1 MKTLSLLFFIF
12 LLFSCTRSG
21 KDLVSEVERQS
32 PLVTN
37 DISNQQITAFG
48 EDGKGHIWIGTF
60 RGLNKF
66 SVNEYHQYFCT
77 DDSLDI
83 PDNHIQDIFLDSK
96 KRLWISTVNGVCQYT
111 DKDNFKNIRLSG
123 NNRNGL
129 RLSESS
135 KGDILLTT
143 LTGICLYNSS
153 EECFEPAIYDFDTS
167 SMFIINSFVDAQDN
181 CWVITSKDMRCYSL
195 SNYKRTFSMKREE
208 YCRASYLLKNG
219 ELWMAGNQSVSI
231 FDVRQR
237 KYLSLPEAIASHPVL
252 SHVPVEYIY
261 PYENGVL
268 LCTQGRGVFYYD
280 KTSKTLIHQGENGF
294 PFEVPNFKIS
304 RMFNDSQGNL
314 WIGSVDQGYAVHYR
328 YKKLFNNNNY
338 LSSYFKDKSVISL
351 SADKHQN
358 LWIATL
364 MDGVFVYRFG
374 NQQLEKIDRNE
385 LFGRGEGNTAYV
397 NQLYVSDIDGTVWMT
412 ATSNEVLKCK
422 YEEGRFRVEQR
433 YMVNVPMSIVEDDKQ
448 NLWIGTA
455 SSFLYVLRKGDKA
468 FSRFPVFSGYTFIPG
483 LLPIGNGTIL
493 ASAFYQPLKLVS
505 ADGTIS
511 EPKVNIQD
519 FERCIQRSV
528 FIPTDLYK
536 DSSGNI
542 WIGTV
547 SNGLMCYSPE
557 SGKVTPFPGTTCT
570 DISSIEEDRQGN
582 LWISTLYGLSKYIPQ
597 TDKWINYYEAD
608 GLGGNQFYDR
618 ASCCLDDGT
627 LVFGGT
633 HGVTIF
639 QPTNMQ
645 VRHDIPLLFEDI
657 KIHNTLVR
665 PGKGACIDRHLSYN
679 PDINLKYDQNGFSI
693 SFAALDYSESE
704 RLHHYYKLD
713 GFDQYWINAHNNKEA
728 YYANLPA
735 GTYTFRVRITQN
747 DQSTIVGENAIR
759 VIVHPAPWATWWA
772 YTFYLI
778 AGITILAFFIRA
790 MWRIRAE
797 KQAVLRAEQAKA
809 QEQFI
814 NKMNMSFFANI
825 SHEFRTPLT
834 MISGP
839 ISLLYSSSDITGE
852 NKNLLRIVQ
861 RSVNRMLRLVNQML
875 DFNKLE
881 NDTLKLKVR
890 PTEIVVFLKELT
902 DIFRVNAESKSIT
915 MITNGLEG
923 SFIAWIDEDKIDKI
937 FTNLMSNAL
946 KYTPA
951 GGRINVNFDIVSGED
966 AVQAVKIEVIN
977 TGQIPDDKLE
987 KIFERYYQ
995 ISDEHGGIYNWGT
1008 GIGLYYARS
1017 LARLHHGSLTASNL
1031 KDDNK
1036 VMFTLIVPVGQS
1048 AYSEAERSHEQ
1059 VNQLEAFPLEENP
1072 LPVKPDPDLDKEKKT
1087 IMVVDDDSEV
1097 AYYLELLLG
1106 SDYQVVCRFN
1116 AESALEAITE
1126 SVPDLILSDVVM
1138 PGKDGYWLC
1147 REIKESLQ
1155 LCHIPVILVTA
1166 KTTIE
1171 NQVEG
1176 LNVGV
1181 DAYVT
1186 KPFEPHYLMALI
1198 KSLLNNREK
1207 TRSLLSR
1214 STQTDKMDENVL
1226 SPQDNMFMTEL
1237 YHLMESEL
1245 SNPELDVTRMTQLLK
1260 ISRTKFY
1267 YKVKGLTGENPS
1279 VFFKTYK
1286 LNRAVELLKE
1296 GKYTISEIA
1305 DMTGFNTL
1313 SHSRRALNS
1322 SSEYL
1327 LVSILN
1333 SWLIGV

>member
-1 MKTLSLLFFIF
+1 M
-12 LLFSCTRSG
+12 
-21 KDLVSEVERQS
+21 
-32 PLVTN
+32 
-37 DISNQQITAFG
+37 
-48 EDGKGHIWIGTF
+48 
-60 RGLNKF
+60 
-66 SVNEYHQYFCT
+66 
-77 DDSLDI
+77 
-83 PDNHIQDIFLDSK
+83 
-96 KRLWISTVNGVCQYT
+96 
-111 DKDNFKNIRLSG
+111 
-123 NNRNGL
+123 
-129 RLSESS
+129 
-135 KGDILLTT
+135 
-143 LTGICLYNSS
+143 
-153 EECFEPAIYDFDTS
+153 
-167 SMFIINSFVDAQDN
+167 
-181 CWVITSKDMRCYSL
+181 
-195 SNYKRTFSMKREE
+195 
-208 YCRASYLLKNG
+208 
-219 ELWMAGNQSVSI
+219 
-231 FDVRQR
+231 
-237 KYLSLPEAIASHPVL
+237 
-252 SHVPVEYIY
+252 
-261 PYENGVL
+261 
-268 LCTQGRGVFYYD
+268 
-280 KTSKTLIHQGENGF
+280 
-294 PFEVPNFKIS
+294 
-304 RMFNDSQGNL
+304 
-314 WIGSVDQGYAVHYR
+314 
-328 YKKLFNNNNY
+328 
-338 LSSYFKDKSVISL
+338 
-351 SADKHQN
+351 
-358 LWIATL
+358 
-364 MDGVFVYRFG
+364 
-374 NQQLEKIDRNE
+374 
-385 LFGRGEGNTAYV
+385 
-397 NQLYVSDIDGTVWMT
+397 
-412 ATSNEVLKCK
+412 
-422 YEEGRFRVEQR
+422 
-433 YMVNVPMSIVEDDKQ
+433 
-448 NLWIGTA
+448 
-455 SSFLYVLRKGDKA
+455 
-468 FSRFPVFSGYTFIPG
+468 
-483 LLPIGNGTIL
+483 
-493 ASAFYQPLKLVS
+493 
-505 ADGTIS
+505 
-511 EPKVNIQD
+511 
-519 FERCIQRSV
+519 
-528 FIPTDLYK
+528 
-536 DSSGNI
+536 
-542 WIGTV
+542 
-547 SNGLMCYSPE
+547 
-557 SGKVTPFPGTTCT
+557 
-570 DISSIEEDRQGN
+570 
-582 LWISTLYGLSKYIPQ
+582 
-597 TDKWINYYEAD
+597 
-608 GLGGNQFYDR
+608 
-618 ASCCLDDGT
+618 
-627 LVFGGT
+627 
-633 HGVTIF
+633 
-639 QPTNMQ
+639 
-645 VRHDIPLLFEDI
+645 
-657 KIHNTLVR
+657 
-665 PGKGACIDRHLSYN
+665 
-679 PDINLKYDQNGFSI
+679 KYDQNGFSI

-1313 SHSRRALNS
+1313 SHFSKS
-1322 SSEYL
+1322 FKQQFGIPPSEYL
-1327 LVSILN
+1327 K
-1333 SWLIGV
+1333 

>member
-1 MKTLSLLFFIF
+1 M
-12 LLFSCTRSG
+12 
-21 KDLVSEVERQS
+21 
-32 PLVTN
+32 
-37 DISNQQITAFG
+37 
-48 EDGKGHIWIGTF
+48 
-60 RGLNKF
+60 
-66 SVNEYHQYFCT
+66 
-77 DDSLDI
+77 
-83 PDNHIQDIFLDSK
+83 
-96 KRLWISTVNGVCQYT
+96 
-111 DKDNFKNIRLSG
+111 
-123 NNRNGL
+123 
-129 RLSESS
+129 
-135 KGDILLTT
+135 
-143 LTGICLYNSS
+143 
-153 EECFEPAIYDFDTS
+153 
-167 SMFIINSFVDAQDN
+167 
-181 CWVITSKDMRCYSL
+181 
-195 SNYKRTFSMKREE
+195 
-208 YCRASYLLKNG
+208 
-219 ELWMAGNQSVSI
+219 
-231 FDVRQR
+231 
-237 KYLSLPEAIASHPVL
+237 
-252 SHVPVEYIY
+252 
-261 PYENGVL
+261 
-268 LCTQGRGVFYYD
+268 
-280 KTSKTLIHQGENGF
+280 
-294 PFEVPNFKIS
+294 
-304 RMFNDSQGNL
+304 
-314 WIGSVDQGYAVHYR
+314 
-328 YKKLFNNNNY
+328 
-338 LSSYFKDKSVISL
+338 
-351 SADKHQN
+351 
-358 LWIATL
+358 
-364 MDGVFVYRFG
+364 
-374 NQQLEKIDRNE
+374 
-385 LFGRGEGNTAYV
+385 
-397 NQLYVSDIDGTVWMT
+397 
-412 ATSNEVLKCK
+412 
-422 YEEGRFRVEQR
+422 
-433 YMVNVPMSIVEDDKQ
+433 
-448 NLWIGTA
+448 
-455 SSFLYVLRKGDKA
+455 
-468 FSRFPVFSGYTFIPG
+468 
-483 LLPIGNGTIL
+483 
-493 ASAFYQPLKLVS
+493 
-505 ADGTIS
+505 
-511 EPKVNIQD
+511 
-519 FERCIQRSV
+519 
-528 FIPTDLYK
+528 
-536 DSSGNI
+536 
-542 WIGTV
+542 
-547 SNGLMCYSPE
+547 
-557 SGKVTPFPGTTCT
+557 
-570 DISSIEEDRQGN
+570 
-582 LWISTLYGLSKYIPQ
+582 
-597 TDKWINYYEAD
+597 
-608 GLGGNQFYDR
+608 
-618 ASCCLDDGT
+618 
-627 LVFGGT
+627 
-633 HGVTIF
+633 
-639 QPTNMQ
+639 
-645 VRHDIPLLFEDI
+645 
-657 KIHNTLVR
+657 VR

-1313 SHSRRALNS
+1313 SHFSKS
-1322 SSEYL
+1322 FKQQFGIPPSEYL
-1327 LVSILN
+1327 K
-1333 SWLIGV
+1333 

>member
-1 MKTLSLLFFIF
+1 
-12 LLFSCTRSG
+12 
-21 KDLVSEVERQS
+21 
-32 PLVTN
+32 
-37 DISNQQITAFG
+37 
-48 EDGKGHIWIGTF
+48 
-60 RGLNKF
+60 
-66 SVNEYHQYFCT
+66 
-77 DDSLDI
+77 
-83 PDNHIQDIFLDSK
+83 
-96 KRLWISTVNGVCQYT
+96 
-111 DKDNFKNIRLSG
+111 
-123 NNRNGL
+123 
-129 RLSESS
+129 
-135 KGDILLTT
+135 
-143 LTGICLYNSS
+143 
-153 EECFEPAIYDFDTS
+153 
-167 SMFIINSFVDAQDN
+167 
-181 CWVITSKDMRCYSL
+181 
-195 SNYKRTFSMKREE
+195 MKREE

-219 ELWMAGNQSVSI
+219 ELWIAGNQSVSI

-237 KYLSLPEAIASHPVL
+237 KYLSLPGAIASHPVL

-280 KTSKTLIHQGENGF
+280 SISKTVIHQGENGF

-385 LFGRGEGNTAYV
+385 LFGEGEGNTAYV
-397 NQLYVSDIDGTVWMT
+397 NQLYVSDIDGIVWMT

-483 LLPIGNGTIL
+483 PLPIGNGTIL

-511 EPKVNIQD
+511 EPKINIQD
-519 FERCIQRSV
+519 FEHCIQRSV

-747 DQSTIVGENAIR
+747 DQSSIVGENAIR

-778 AGITILAFFIRA
+778 AGITILAFFIKA
-790 MWRIRAE
+790 MWRIRTE

-839 ISLLYSSSDITGE
+839 VSLLYSSPDITGE

-890 PTEIVVFLKELT
+890 PTEIVVLLKELT

-951 GGRINVNFDIVSGED
+951 SGRINVNFDIVSGED

-1036 VMFTLIVPVGQS
+1036 VMFTLIVPIGQS

-1072 LPVKPDPDLDKEKKT
+1072 LPVKSDPDLDKEKKT

-1097 AYYLELLLG
+1097 AYYLEMLLG

-1126 SVPDLILSDVVM
+1126 NAPDLILSDVVM

-1176 LNVGV
+1176 LNVGA
-1181 DAYVT
+1181 DAYVI

-1237 YHLMESEL
+1237 YHLMESEI

-1260 ISRTKFY
+1260 VSRTKFY

-1286 LNRAVELLKE
+1286 LNRAAELLKE

-1313 SHSRRALNS
+1313 SHFSKS
-1322 SSEYL
+1322 FKQQFGIPPSEYL
-1327 LVSILN
+1327 K
-1333 SWLIGV
+1333 

>member
-1 MKTLSLLFFIF
+1 MK
-12 LLFSCTRSG
+12 
-21 KDLVSEVERQS
+21 
-32 PLVTN
+32 
-37 DISNQQITAFG
+37 
-48 EDGKGHIWIGTF
+48 
-60 RGLNKF
+60 
-66 SVNEYHQYFCT
+66 
-77 DDSLDI
+77 
-83 PDNHIQDIFLDSK
+83 
-96 KRLWISTVNGVCQYT
+96 
-111 DKDNFKNIRLSG
+111 
-123 NNRNGL
+123 
-129 RLSESS
+129 
-135 KGDILLTT
+135 
-143 LTGICLYNSS
+143 
-153 EECFEPAIYDFDTS
+153 EP
-167 SMFIINSFVDAQDN
+167 
-181 CWVITSKDMRCYSL
+181 
-195 SNYKRTFSMKREE
+195 
-208 YCRASYLLKNG
+208 
-219 ELWMAGNQSVSI
+219 
-231 FDVRQR
+231 
-237 KYLSLPEAIASHPVL
+237 
-252 SHVPVEYIY
+252 
-261 PYENGVL
+261 
-268 LCTQGRGVFYYD
+268 
-280 KTSKTLIHQGENGF
+280 
-294 PFEVPNFKIS
+294 
-304 RMFNDSQGNL
+304 
-314 WIGSVDQGYAVHYR
+314 
-328 YKKLFNNNNY
+328 
-338 LSSYFKDKSVISL
+338 
-351 SADKHQN
+351 
-358 LWIATL
+358 
-364 MDGVFVYRFG
+364 
-374 NQQLEKIDRNE
+374 
-385 LFGRGEGNTAYV
+385 
-397 NQLYVSDIDGTVWMT
+397 
-412 ATSNEVLKCK
+412 
-422 YEEGRFRVEQR
+422 
-433 YMVNVPMSIVEDDKQ
+433 
-448 NLWIGTA
+448 
-455 SSFLYVLRKGDKA
+455 
-468 FSRFPVFSGYTFIPG
+468 
-483 LLPIGNGTIL
+483 
-493 ASAFYQPLKLVS
+493 
-505 ADGTIS
+505 
-511 EPKVNIQD
+511 
-519 FERCIQRSV
+519 
-528 FIPTDLYK
+528 
-536 DSSGNI
+536 
-542 WIGTV
+542 
-547 SNGLMCYSPE
+547 
-557 SGKVTPFPGTTCT
+557 
-570 DISSIEEDRQGN
+570 
-582 LWISTLYGLSKYIPQ
+582 
-597 TDKWINYYEAD
+597 
-608 GLGGNQFYDR
+608 
-618 ASCCLDDGT
+618 CLDDGT

-790 MWRIRAE
+790 MWRIRVE

-1313 SHSRRALNS
+1313 SHFSKS
-1322 SSEYL
+1322 FKQQFGIPPSEYL
-1327 LVSILN
+1327 K
-1333 SWLIGV
+1333 

>member
-1 MKTLSLLFFIF
+1 
-12 LLFSCTRSG
+12 
-21 KDLVSEVERQS
+21 
-32 PLVTN
+32 
-37 DISNQQITAFG
+37 
-48 EDGKGHIWIGTF
+48 
-60 RGLNKF
+60 
-66 SVNEYHQYFCT
+66 
-77 DDSLDI
+77 
-83 PDNHIQDIFLDSK
+83 
-96 KRLWISTVNGVCQYT
+96 
-111 DKDNFKNIRLSG
+111 
-123 NNRNGL
+123 
-129 RLSESS
+129 
-135 KGDILLTT
+135 
-143 LTGICLYNSS
+143 
-153 EECFEPAIYDFDTS
+153 
-167 SMFIINSFVDAQDN
+167 
-181 CWVITSKDMRCYSL
+181 
-195 SNYKRTFSMKREE
+195 MKREE

-219 ELWMAGNQSVSI
+219 ELWIAGNQSVSI
-231 FDVRQR
+231 FDVRQC
-237 KYLSLPEAIASHPVL
+237 KYLSLPGAIASHPVL

-280 KTSKTLIHQGENGF
+280 SISKTVIHQGENGF

-385 LFGRGEGNTAYV
+385 LFGEGEGNTAYV
-397 NQLYVSDIDGTVWMT
+397 NQLYVSDIDGIVWMT

-483 LLPIGNGTIL
+483 PLPIGNGTIL

-511 EPKVNIQD
+511 EPKINIQD
-519 FERCIQRSV
+519 FEHCIQRSV

-747 DQSTIVGENAIR
+747 DQSSIVGENAIR

-778 AGITILAFFIRA
+778 AGITILAFFIKA

-839 ISLLYSSSDITGE
+839 VSLLYSSPDITGE

-890 PTEIVVFLKELT
+890 PTEIVVLLKELT

-951 GGRINVNFDIVSGED
+951 SGRINVNFDIVSGED

-1036 VMFTLIVPVGQS
+1036 VMFTLIVPIGQS

-1072 LPVKPDPDLDKEKKT
+1072 LPVKSDPDLDKEKKT

-1097 AYYLELLLG
+1097 AYYLEMLLG

-1126 SVPDLILSDVVM
+1126 NAPDLILSDVVM

-1176 LNVGV
+1176 LNVGA
-1181 DAYVT
+1181 DAYVI

-1237 YHLMESEL
+1237 YHLMESEI

-1260 ISRTKFY
+1260 VSRTKFY

-1286 LNRAVELLKE
+1286 LNRAAELLKE

-1313 SHSRRALNS
+1313 SHFSKS
-1322 SSEYL
+1322 FKQQFGIPPSEYL
-1327 LVSILN
+1327 K
-1333 SWLIGV
+1333 

>member
-1 MKTLSLLFFIF
+1 M
-12 LLFSCTRSG
+12 
-21 KDLVSEVERQS
+21 
-32 PLVTN
+32 
-37 DISNQQITAFG
+37 
-48 EDGKGHIWIGTF
+48 
-60 RGLNKF
+60 
-66 SVNEYHQYFCT
+66 
-77 DDSLDI
+77 
-83 PDNHIQDIFLDSK
+83 
-96 KRLWISTVNGVCQYT
+96 
-111 DKDNFKNIRLSG
+111 
-123 NNRNGL
+123 
-129 RLSESS
+129 
-135 KGDILLTT
+135 
-143 LTGICLYNSS
+143 
-153 EECFEPAIYDFDTS
+153 
-167 SMFIINSFVDAQDN
+167 
-181 CWVITSKDMRCYSL
+181 
-195 SNYKRTFSMKREE
+195 
-208 YCRASYLLKNG
+208 
-219 ELWMAGNQSVSI
+219 
-231 FDVRQR
+231 
-237 KYLSLPEAIASHPVL
+237 
-252 SHVPVEYIY
+252 
-261 PYENGVL
+261 
-268 LCTQGRGVFYYD
+268 
-280 KTSKTLIHQGENGF
+280 
-294 PFEVPNFKIS
+294 
-304 RMFNDSQGNL
+304 
-314 WIGSVDQGYAVHYR
+314 
-328 YKKLFNNNNY
+328 
-338 LSSYFKDKSVISL
+338 
-351 SADKHQN
+351 
-358 LWIATL
+358 
-364 MDGVFVYRFG
+364 
-374 NQQLEKIDRNE
+374 
-385 LFGRGEGNTAYV
+385 
-397 NQLYVSDIDGTVWMT
+397 
-412 ATSNEVLKCK
+412 
-422 YEEGRFRVEQR
+422 
-433 YMVNVPMSIVEDDKQ
+433 
-448 NLWIGTA
+448 
-455 SSFLYVLRKGDKA
+455 
-468 FSRFPVFSGYTFIPG
+468 
-483 LLPIGNGTIL
+483 
-493 ASAFYQPLKLVS
+493 
-505 ADGTIS
+505 
-511 EPKVNIQD
+511 
-519 FERCIQRSV
+519 
-528 FIPTDLYK
+528 
-536 DSSGNI
+536 
-542 WIGTV
+542 
-547 SNGLMCYSPE
+547 
-557 SGKVTPFPGTTCT
+557 
-570 DISSIEEDRQGN
+570 
-582 LWISTLYGLSKYIPQ
+582 
-597 TDKWINYYEAD
+597 
-608 GLGGNQFYDR
+608 
-618 ASCCLDDGT
+618 
-627 LVFGGT
+627 
-633 HGVTIF
+633 
-639 QPTNMQ
+639 
-645 VRHDIPLLFEDI
+645 
-657 KIHNTLVR
+657 
-665 PGKGACIDRHLSYN
+665 SYN

-1097 AYYLELLLG
+1097 AYYLEMLLG

-1116 AESALEAITE
+1116 AETALEAITE
-1126 SVPDLILSDVVM
+1126 NAPDLILSDVVM

-1176 LNVGV
+1176 LNVGA

-1286 LNRAVELLKE
+1286 LNRAAELLKE

-1313 SHSRRALNS
+1313 SHFSKS
-1322 SSEYL
+1322 FKQQFGIPPSEYL
-1327 LVSILN
+1327 K
-1333 SWLIGV
+1333 

>member
-1 MKTLSLLFFIF
+1 MKTLSLLFFIV
-12 LLFSCTRSG
+12 LMHSQWER
-21 KDLVSEVERQS
+21 LVSEVERQS

-208 YCRASYLLKNG
+208 YCRASCLLKNG

-790 MWRIRAE
+790 MWRIRVE

-1313 SHSRRALNS
+1313 SHFSKS
-1322 SSEYL
+1322 FKQQFGIPPSEYL
-1327 LVSILN
+1327 K
-1333 SWLIGV
+1333 

>member
-1 MKTLSLLFFIF
+1 MRILSFLSFLL
-12 LLFSCTRSG
+12 LLFSCSQAEKNLLAG
-21 KDLVSEVERQS
+21 MERQS

-48 EDGKGHIWIGTF
+48 EDGNGHIWIGTF

-96 KRLWISTVNGVCQYT
+96 KRLWISTVNGICLYT
-111 DKDNFKNIRLSG
+111 DEDNFKNIRLSG
-123 NNRNGL
+123 GNKNGI
-129 RLSESS
+129 RISESS
-135 KGDILLTT
+135 KGKILLTT
-143 LTGICLYNSS
+143 MSNICLYDSL
-153 EECFEPAIYDFDTS
+153 EERFDPVVYDFDTS
-167 SMFIINSFVDAQDN
+167 YVFNSFLDAQDN
-181 CWVITSKDMRCYSL
+181 CWVITSKELRCYSL
-195 SNYKRTFSMKREE
+195 SDYRRTFSTACDEF
-208 YCRASYLLKNG
+208 CRSAYLLENG
-219 ELWMAGNQSVSI
+219 ELWIAGSRSLSV
-231 FDVRQR
+231 FDVKQR
-237 KYLSLPEAIASHPVL
+237 KYVALPAAIASHPIL
-252 SHVPVEYIY
+252 SHVPVDYVY

-268 LCTQGRGVFYYD
+268 LCTQRKGIFYYD
-280 KTSKTLIHQGENGF
+280 RTTKTVIHQGENGF

-304 RMFNDSQGNL
+304 RMFSDSQGNL
-314 WIGSVDQGYAVHYR
+314 WIGSVDQGYVVHYR
-328 YKKLFNNNNY
+328 YKKLFNNNSY
-338 LSSYFKDKSVISL
+338 LSSFFKDKSVISL
-351 SADKHQN
+351 SADKKRN

-364 MDGVFVYRFG
+364 MDGIYVYQFADQRLERIEHHELFSG
-374 NQQLEKIDRNE
+374 NKESTAYINQVYVSKIDE
-385 LFGRGEGNTAYV
+385 
-397 NQLYVSDIDGTVWMT
+397 TVWMT
-412 ATSNEVLKCK
+412 TTSGEVLRCS
-422 YEEGRFRVEQR
+422 YENGDFRVNER
-433 YMVNVPMSIVEDDKQ
+433 YPVVMPMSIVEDEKQ
-448 NLWIGTA
+448 TIWVGSA
-455 SSFLYVLRKGDKA
+455 SRFLCILPKGDKS
-468 FSRFPVFSGYTFIPG
+468 FHTLPVFNGYTFIPG
-483 LLPIGNGTIL
+483 LLPVGDGNML
-493 ASAFYQPLKLVS
+493 VAAFNQPLELLS
-505 ADGTIS
+505 SDG
-511 EPKVNIQD
+511 KQYGFNMNKQD
-519 FERCIQRSV
+519 FERCIRRSV

-536 DSSGNI
+536 DSYGNI

-557 SGKVTPFPGTTCT
+557 SGKVTSLPGTACT
-570 DISSIEEDRQGN
+570 DISSIEEDKQGN
-582 LWISTLYGLSKYIPQ
+582 LWISTLYGLSKYMPQ
-597 TDKWINYYEAD
+597 TGKLANYYEAD

-618 ASCCLDDGT
+618 ASCQLDDGT

-633 HGVTIF
+633 HGLTIF
-639 QPTNMQ
+639 QPTDMR
-645 VRHDIPLLFEDI
+645 VRHHIPLLFEDI
-657 KIHNTLVR
+657 KIHNVLVR

-704 RLHHYYKLD
+704 RMHYYYKLD
-713 GFDQYWINAHNNKEA
+713 GFDQYWIDAHNNKEA

-735 GTYTFRVRITQN
+735 GSYTFRVKITRN

-759 VIVHPAPWATWWA
+759 VIMHPAPWATWWA
-772 YTFYLI
+772 YCCYLI
-778 AGITILAFFIRA
+778 VGIAILGFFIRDVK
-790 MWRIRAE
+790 RIRAE
-797 KQAVLRAEQAKA
+797 KQAALLAERAKE

-834 MISGP
+834 MIAGP
-839 ISLLYSSSDITGE
+839 VSLLYSSPDITGN

-890 PTEIVVFLKELT
+890 PTEVIVLLKELT
-902 DIFRVNAESKSIT
+902 DIFRINAENKSIT
-915 MITNGLEG
+915 LATSGLEG

-946 KYTPA
+946 KYTPV
-951 GGRINVNFDIVSGED
+951 GGRIYVNFDVISGEEGT
-966 AVQAVKIEVIN
+966 QSIKIEVIN
-977 TGQIPDDKLE
+977 TGQIAEDKLE
-987 KIFERYYQ
+987 KISERYYQ
-995 ISDEHGGIYNWGT
+995 ISDEHGGVYNWGT

-1017 LARLHHGSLTASNL
+1017 LAKLHHGTLVAANL
-1031 KDDNK
+1031 EGEKK
-1036 VMFTLIVPVGQS
+1036 VVFTLTVPVSQS
-1048 AYSEAERSHEQ
+1048 AYSEAERAHEQ
-1059 VNQLEAFPLEENP
+1059 VNQLEAFPLEDNTPP
-1072 LPVKPDPDLDKEKKT
+1072 LKPVAEAGKEKKT

-1097 AYYLELLLG
+1097 AYYLEMLLNAE
-1106 SDYQVVCRFN
+1106 YQVICRFN

-1126 SVPDLILSDVVM
+1126 HAPDLILSDVVM

-1147 REIKESLQ
+1147 REVKESLQ

-1176 LNVGV
+1176 LNVGA

-1186 KPFEPHYLMALI
+1186 KPFEPHYLLALI

-1207 TRSLLSR
+1207 TRSLLSQ
-1214 STQTDKMDENVL
+1214 STKTDKIEENIL
-1226 SPQDNMFMTEL
+1226 SPQDNAFMTDL
-1237 YHLMESEL
+1237 YRLMESEL
-1245 SNPELDVTRMTQLLK
+1245 SNPELDITRMTQLLK

-1286 LNRAVELLKE
+1286 LNRAAELLKE

-1313 SHSRRALNS
+1313 SHFSKS
-1322 SSEYL
+1322 FKQQFGIPPSEYL
-1327 LVSILN
+1327 K
-1333 SWLIGV
+1333 

>member
-1 MKTLSLLFFIF
+1 M
-12 LLFSCTRSG
+12 
-21 KDLVSEVERQS
+21 
-32 PLVTN
+32 
-37 DISNQQITAFG
+37 
-48 EDGKGHIWIGTF
+48 
-60 RGLNKF
+60 
-66 SVNEYHQYFCT
+66 
-77 DDSLDI
+77 
-83 PDNHIQDIFLDSK
+83 
-96 KRLWISTVNGVCQYT
+96 
-111 DKDNFKNIRLSG
+111 
-123 NNRNGL
+123 
-129 RLSESS
+129 
-135 KGDILLTT
+135 
-143 LTGICLYNSS
+143 
-153 EECFEPAIYDFDTS
+153 
-167 SMFIINSFVDAQDN
+167 
-181 CWVITSKDMRCYSL
+181 
-195 SNYKRTFSMKREE
+195 
-208 YCRASYLLKNG
+208 
-219 ELWMAGNQSVSI
+219 
-231 FDVRQR
+231 
-237 KYLSLPEAIASHPVL
+237 
-252 SHVPVEYIY
+252 
-261 PYENGVL
+261 
-268 LCTQGRGVFYYD
+268 
-280 KTSKTLIHQGENGF
+280 
-294 PFEVPNFKIS
+294 
-304 RMFNDSQGNL
+304 
-314 WIGSVDQGYAVHYR
+314 
-328 YKKLFNNNNY
+328 
-338 LSSYFKDKSVISL
+338 
-351 SADKHQN
+351 
-358 LWIATL
+358 
-364 MDGVFVYRFG
+364 
-374 NQQLEKIDRNE
+374 
-385 LFGRGEGNTAYV
+385 
-397 NQLYVSDIDGTVWMT
+397 
-412 ATSNEVLKCK
+412 
-422 YEEGRFRVEQR
+422 
-433 YMVNVPMSIVEDDKQ
+433 
-448 NLWIGTA
+448 
-455 SSFLYVLRKGDKA
+455 
-468 FSRFPVFSGYTFIPG
+468 
-483 LLPIGNGTIL
+483 
-493 ASAFYQPLKLVS
+493 
-505 ADGTIS
+505 
-511 EPKVNIQD
+511 
-519 FERCIQRSV
+519 
-528 FIPTDLYK
+528 
-536 DSSGNI
+536 
-542 WIGTV
+542 
-547 SNGLMCYSPE
+547 
-557 SGKVTPFPGTTCT
+557 
-570 DISSIEEDRQGN
+570 
-582 LWISTLYGLSKYIPQ
+582 
-597 TDKWINYYEAD
+597 
-608 GLGGNQFYDR
+608 
-618 ASCCLDDGT
+618 
-627 LVFGGT
+627 
-633 HGVTIF
+633 
-639 QPTNMQ
+639 
-645 VRHDIPLLFEDI
+645 
-657 KIHNTLVR
+657 
-665 PGKGACIDRHLSYN
+665 N

-790 MWRIRAE
+790 MWRIRVE

-1017 LARLHHGSLTASNL
+1017 LVRLHHGSLTASNL

-1313 SHSRRALNS
+1313 SHFSKS
-1322 SSEYL
+1322 FKQQFGIPPSEYL
-1327 LVSILN
+1327 K
-1333 SWLIGV
+1333 

>member
-1 MKTLSLLFFIF
+1 MK
-12 LLFSCTRSG
+12 
-21 KDLVSEVERQS
+21 
-32 PLVTN
+32 
-37 DISNQQITAFG
+37 
-48 EDGKGHIWIGTF
+48 
-60 RGLNKF
+60 
-66 SVNEYHQYFCT
+66 
-77 DDSLDI
+77 
-83 PDNHIQDIFLDSK
+83 
-96 KRLWISTVNGVCQYT
+96 
-111 DKDNFKNIRLSG
+111 
-123 NNRNGL
+123 
-129 RLSESS
+129 
-135 KGDILLTT
+135 
-143 LTGICLYNSS
+143 
-153 EECFEPAIYDFDTS
+153 EP
-167 SMFIINSFVDAQDN
+167 
-181 CWVITSKDMRCYSL
+181 W
-195 SNYKRTFSMKREE
+195 
-208 YCRASYLLKNG
+208 
-219 ELWMAGNQSVSI
+219 
-231 FDVRQR
+231 
-237 KYLSLPEAIASHPVL
+237 
-252 SHVPVEYIY
+252 
-261 PYENGVL
+261 
-268 LCTQGRGVFYYD
+268 
-280 KTSKTLIHQGENGF
+280 
-294 PFEVPNFKIS
+294 
-304 RMFNDSQGNL
+304 
-314 WIGSVDQGYAVHYR
+314 
-328 YKKLFNNNNY
+328 
-338 LSSYFKDKSVISL
+338 
-351 SADKHQN
+351 
-358 LWIATL
+358 
-364 MDGVFVYRFG
+364 
-374 NQQLEKIDRNE
+374 
-385 LFGRGEGNTAYV
+385 
-397 NQLYVSDIDGTVWMT
+397 
-412 ATSNEVLKCK
+412 
-422 YEEGRFRVEQR
+422 
-433 YMVNVPMSIVEDDKQ
+433 
-448 NLWIGTA
+448 
-455 SSFLYVLRKGDKA
+455 
-468 FSRFPVFSGYTFIPG
+468 
-483 LLPIGNGTIL
+483 
-493 ASAFYQPLKLVS
+493 
-505 ADGTIS
+505 
-511 EPKVNIQD
+511 
-519 FERCIQRSV
+519 
-528 FIPTDLYK
+528 
-536 DSSGNI
+536 
-542 WIGTV
+542 
-547 SNGLMCYSPE
+547 
-557 SGKVTPFPGTTCT
+557 
-570 DISSIEEDRQGN
+570 
-582 LWISTLYGLSKYIPQ
+582 
-597 TDKWINYYEAD
+597 
-608 GLGGNQFYDR
+608 
-618 ASCCLDDGT
+618 
-627 LVFGGT
+627 
-633 HGVTIF
+633 
-639 QPTNMQ
+639 
-645 VRHDIPLLFEDI
+645 
-657 KIHNTLVR
+657 
-665 PGKGACIDRHLSYN
+665 
-679 PDINLKYDQNGFSI
+679 LKYDQNGFSI

-1313 SHSRRALNS
+1313 SHFSKS
-1322 SSEYL
+1322 FKQQFGIPPSEYL
-1327 LVSILN
+1327 K
-1333 SWLIGV
+1333 

>member
-12 LLFSCTRSG
+12 LLFSSCTRSG

-83 PDNHIQDIFLDSK
+83 PDNHIHDIFLDSK

-143 LTGICLYNSS
+143 LTDICLYNSS

-181 CWVITSKDMRCYSL
+181 CWVITSNDMRCYSL
-195 SNYKRTFSMKREE
+195 SDCKRTFSMKREE

-219 ELWMAGNQSVSI
+219 ELWIAGNQSVSI
-231 FDVRQR
+231 FDVRQC
-237 KYLSLPEAIASHPVL
+237 KYLSLPGAIASHPVL

-280 KTSKTLIHQGENGF
+280 SISKTVIHQGENGF

-385 LFGRGEGNTAYV
+385 LFGEGEGNTAYV
-397 NQLYVSDIDGTVWMT
+397 NQLYVSDIDGIVWMT

-483 LLPIGNGTIL
+483 PLPIGNGTIL

-511 EPKVNIQD
+511 EPKINIQD
-519 FERCIQRSV
+519 FEHCIQRSV

-747 DQSTIVGENAIR
+747 DQSSIVGENAIR

-778 AGITILAFFIRA
+778 AGITILAFFIKA

-839 ISLLYSSSDITGE
+839 VSLLYSSPDITGE

-890 PTEIVVFLKELT
+890 PTEIVALLKELT

-951 GGRINVNFDIVSGED
+951 SGRINVNFDIVSGED

-1036 VMFTLIVPVGQS
+1036 VMFTLIVPIGQS

-1072 LPVKPDPDLDKEKKT
+1072 LPVKSDPDLDKEKKT

-1097 AYYLELLLG
+1097 AYYLEMLLG

-1126 SVPDLILSDVVM
+1126 NAPDLILSDVVM

-1176 LNVGV
+1176 LNVGA
-1181 DAYVT
+1181 DAYVI

-1237 YHLMESEL
+1237 YHLMESEI

-1260 ISRTKFY
+1260 VSRTKFY

-1286 LNRAVELLKE
+1286 LNRAAELLKE

-1313 SHSRRALNS
+1313 SHFSKS
-1322 SSEYL
+1322 FKQQFGIPPSEYL
-1327 LVSILN
+1327 K
-1333 SWLIGV
+1333 

>member
-83 PDNHIQDIFLDSK
+83 PDNHIHDIFLDSK

-143 LTGICLYNSS
+143 LTDICLYNSS

-181 CWVITSKDMRCYSL
+181 CWVITSNDMRCYSL
-195 SNYKRTFSMKREE
+195 SDCKRTFSMKREE

-219 ELWMAGNQSVSI
+219 ELWIAGNQSVSI

-237 KYLSLPEAIASHPVL
+237 KYLSLPGAIASHPVL

-280 KTSKTLIHQGENGF
+280 SISKTVIHQGENGF

-385 LFGRGEGNTAYV
+385 LFGEGEGNIAYV
-397 NQLYVSDIDGTVWMT
+397 NQLYVSGIDGIVWMT

-483 LLPIGNGTIL
+483 PLPIGNGTIL

-511 EPKVNIQD
+511 EPKINIQD
-519 FERCIQRSV
+519 FEHCIQRSV

-747 DQSTIVGENAIR
+747 DQSSIVGENAIR

-778 AGITILAFFIRA
+778 AGITILAFFIKA

-797 KQAVLRAEQAKA
+797 KQAVLCAEQAKA

-839 ISLLYSSSDITGE
+839 VSLLYSSPDITGE

-890 PTEIVVFLKELT
+890 PTEIVVLLKELT

-951 GGRINVNFDIVSGED
+951 SGRINVNFDIVSGED

-1036 VMFTLIVPVGQS
+1036 VMFTLIVPIGQS

-1072 LPVKPDPDLDKEKKT
+1072 LPVKSDPDLDKEKKT

-1097 AYYLELLLG
+1097 AYYLEMLLG

-1126 SVPDLILSDVVM
+1126 NAPDLILSDVVM

-1176 LNVGV
+1176 LNVGA
-1181 DAYVT
+1181 DAYVI

-1237 YHLMESEL
+1237 YHLMESEI

-1260 ISRTKFY
+1260 VSRTKFY

-1286 LNRAVELLKE
+1286 LNRAAELLKE

-1313 SHSRRALNS
+1313 SHFSKS
-1322 SSEYL
+1322 FKQQFGIPPSEYL
-1327 LVSILN
+1327 K
-1333 SWLIGV
+1333 

>member
-12 LLFSCTRSG
+12 LLFSSCTRSG

-77 DDSLDI
+77 DDALDI
-83 PDNHIQDIFLDSK
+83 PDNHIHDIFLDSK

-143 LTGICLYNSS
+143 LTDICLYNSS

-181 CWVITSKDMRCYSL
+181 CWVITSNDMRCYSL
-195 SNYKRTFSMKREE
+195 SDCKRTFSMKREE

-219 ELWMAGNQSVSI
+219 ELWIAGNQSVSI
-231 FDVRQR
+231 FDVRQC
-237 KYLSLPEAIASHPVL
+237 KYLSLPGAIASHPVL

-280 KTSKTLIHQGENGF
+280 SISKTVIHQGENGF

-358 LWIATL
+358 LLIATL

-385 LFGRGEGNTAYV
+385 LFGEGEGNTAYV
-397 NQLYVSDIDGTVWMT
+397 NQLYVSDIDGIVWMT

-483 LLPIGNGTIL
+483 PLPIGNGTIL

-511 EPKVNIQD
+511 EPKINIQD
-519 FERCIQRSV
+519 FEHCIQRSV

-747 DQSTIVGENAIR
+747 DQSSIVGENAIR

-778 AGITILAFFIRA
+778 AGITILAFFIKA

-839 ISLLYSSSDITGE
+839 VSLLYSSPDITGE

-890 PTEIVVFLKELT
+890 PTEIVVLLKELT

-951 GGRINVNFDIVSGED
+951 SGRINVNFDIVSGED

-1036 VMFTLIVPVGQS
+1036 VMFTLIVPIGQS

-1072 LPVKPDPDLDKEKKT
+1072 LPVKSDPDLDKEKKT

-1097 AYYLELLLG
+1097 AYYLEMLLG

-1126 SVPDLILSDVVM
+1126 NAPDLILSDVVM

-1176 LNVGV
+1176 LNVGA
-1181 DAYVT
+1181 DAYVI

-1237 YHLMESEL
+1237 YHLMESEI

-1260 ISRTKFY
+1260 VSRTKFY

-1286 LNRAVELLKE
+1286 LNRAAELLKE

-1313 SHSRRALNS
+1313 SHFSKS
-1322 SSEYL
+1322 FKQQFGIPPSEYL
-1327 LVSILN
+1327 K
-1333 SWLIGV
+1333 

>member
-1 MKTLSLLFFIF
+1 M
-12 LLFSCTRSG
+12 
-21 KDLVSEVERQS
+21 
-32 PLVTN
+32 
-37 DISNQQITAFG
+37 
-48 EDGKGHIWIGTF
+48 
-60 RGLNKF
+60 
-66 SVNEYHQYFCT
+66 
-77 DDSLDI
+77 
-83 PDNHIQDIFLDSK
+83 
-96 KRLWISTVNGVCQYT
+96 
-111 DKDNFKNIRLSG
+111 
-123 NNRNGL
+123 
-129 RLSESS
+129 
-135 KGDILLTT
+135 
-143 LTGICLYNSS
+143 
-153 EECFEPAIYDFDTS
+153 
-167 SMFIINSFVDAQDN
+167 
-181 CWVITSKDMRCYSL
+181 
-195 SNYKRTFSMKREE
+195 
-208 YCRASYLLKNG
+208 
-219 ELWMAGNQSVSI
+219 
-231 FDVRQR
+231 
-237 KYLSLPEAIASHPVL
+237 
-252 SHVPVEYIY
+252 
-261 PYENGVL
+261 
-268 LCTQGRGVFYYD
+268 
-280 KTSKTLIHQGENGF
+280 
-294 PFEVPNFKIS
+294 
-304 RMFNDSQGNL
+304 
-314 WIGSVDQGYAVHYR
+314 
-328 YKKLFNNNNY
+328 
-338 LSSYFKDKSVISL
+338 
-351 SADKHQN
+351 
-358 LWIATL
+358 
-364 MDGVFVYRFG
+364 
-374 NQQLEKIDRNE
+374 
-385 LFGRGEGNTAYV
+385 
-397 NQLYVSDIDGTVWMT
+397 
-412 ATSNEVLKCK
+412 
-422 YEEGRFRVEQR
+422 
-433 YMVNVPMSIVEDDKQ
+433 
-448 NLWIGTA
+448 
-455 SSFLYVLRKGDKA
+455 
-468 FSRFPVFSGYTFIPG
+468 
-483 LLPIGNGTIL
+483 
-493 ASAFYQPLKLVS
+493 
-505 ADGTIS
+505 
-511 EPKVNIQD
+511 
-519 FERCIQRSV
+519 
-528 FIPTDLYK
+528 
-536 DSSGNI
+536 
-542 WIGTV
+542 
-547 SNGLMCYSPE
+547 
-557 SGKVTPFPGTTCT
+557 
-570 DISSIEEDRQGN
+570 
-582 LWISTLYGLSKYIPQ
+582 
-597 TDKWINYYEAD
+597 
-608 GLGGNQFYDR
+608 
-618 ASCCLDDGT
+618 
-627 LVFGGT
+627 
-633 HGVTIF
+633 
-639 QPTNMQ
+639 
-645 VRHDIPLLFEDI
+645 
-657 KIHNTLVR
+657 
-665 PGKGACIDRHLSYN
+665 N

-778 AGITILAFFIRA
+778 AGITILTFFIRA

-1097 AYYLELLLG
+1097 AYYLELLLS

-1313 SHSRRALNS
+1313 FHFSKSFKQQFGIPP
-1322 SSEYL
+1322 SEYL
-1327 LVSILN
+1327 K
-1333 SWLIGV
+1333 

>member
-1 MKTLSLLFFIF
+1 M
-12 LLFSCTRSG
+12 
-21 KDLVSEVERQS
+21 
-32 PLVTN
+32 
-37 DISNQQITAFG
+37 
-48 EDGKGHIWIGTF
+48 
-60 RGLNKF
+60 
-66 SVNEYHQYFCT
+66 
-77 DDSLDI
+77 
-83 PDNHIQDIFLDSK
+83 
-96 KRLWISTVNGVCQYT
+96 
-111 DKDNFKNIRLSG
+111 
-123 NNRNGL
+123 
-129 RLSESS
+129 
-135 KGDILLTT
+135 
-143 LTGICLYNSS
+143 
-153 EECFEPAIYDFDTS
+153 
-167 SMFIINSFVDAQDN
+167 
-181 CWVITSKDMRCYSL
+181 
-195 SNYKRTFSMKREE
+195 
-208 YCRASYLLKNG
+208 
-219 ELWMAGNQSVSI
+219 
-231 FDVRQR
+231 
-237 KYLSLPEAIASHPVL
+237 
-252 SHVPVEYIY
+252 
-261 PYENGVL
+261 
-268 LCTQGRGVFYYD
+268 
-280 KTSKTLIHQGENGF
+280 
-294 PFEVPNFKIS
+294 
-304 RMFNDSQGNL
+304 
-314 WIGSVDQGYAVHYR
+314 
-328 YKKLFNNNNY
+328 
-338 LSSYFKDKSVISL
+338 
-351 SADKHQN
+351 
-358 LWIATL
+358 
-364 MDGVFVYRFG
+364 
-374 NQQLEKIDRNE
+374 
-385 LFGRGEGNTAYV
+385 
-397 NQLYVSDIDGTVWMT
+397 
-412 ATSNEVLKCK
+412 
-422 YEEGRFRVEQR
+422 
-433 YMVNVPMSIVEDDKQ
+433 
-448 NLWIGTA
+448 
-455 SSFLYVLRKGDKA
+455 
-468 FSRFPVFSGYTFIPG
+468 
-483 LLPIGNGTIL
+483 
-493 ASAFYQPLKLVS
+493 
-505 ADGTIS
+505 
-511 EPKVNIQD
+511 
-519 FERCIQRSV
+519 
-528 FIPTDLYK
+528 
-536 DSSGNI
+536 
-542 WIGTV
+542 
-547 SNGLMCYSPE
+547 
-557 SGKVTPFPGTTCT
+557 
-570 DISSIEEDRQGN
+570 
-582 LWISTLYGLSKYIPQ
+582 
-597 TDKWINYYEAD
+597 
-608 GLGGNQFYDR
+608 
-618 ASCCLDDGT
+618 
-627 LVFGGT
+627 
-633 HGVTIF
+633 
-639 QPTNMQ
+639 
-645 VRHDIPLLFEDI
+645 
-657 KIHNTLVR
+657 VR

-839 ISLLYSSSDITGE
+839 VSLLYSSSDITGE

-881 NDTLKLKVR
+881 NDTLKLKIR
-890 PTEIVVFLKELT
+890 PTEIVVLLKELT

-1097 AYYLELLLG
+1097 AYYLEMLLG

-1126 SVPDLILSDVVM
+1126 NAPDLILSDVVM

-1176 LNVGV
+1176 LNVGA

-1286 LNRAVELLKE
+1286 LNRAAELLKE

-1313 SHSRRALNS
+1313 SHFSKS
-1322 SSEYL
+1322 FKQQFGIPPSEYL
-1327 LVSILN
+1327 K
-1333 SWLIGV
+1333 

>member
-1 MKTLSLLFFIF
+1 M
-12 LLFSCTRSG
+12 
-21 KDLVSEVERQS
+21 
-32 PLVTN
+32 
-37 DISNQQITAFG
+37 
-48 EDGKGHIWIGTF
+48 
-60 RGLNKF
+60 
-66 SVNEYHQYFCT
+66 
-77 DDSLDI
+77 
-83 PDNHIQDIFLDSK
+83 
-96 KRLWISTVNGVCQYT
+96 
-111 DKDNFKNIRLSG
+111 
-123 NNRNGL
+123 
-129 RLSESS
+129 
-135 KGDILLTT
+135 
-143 LTGICLYNSS
+143 
-153 EECFEPAIYDFDTS
+153 
-167 SMFIINSFVDAQDN
+167 
-181 CWVITSKDMRCYSL
+181 
-195 SNYKRTFSMKREE
+195 
-208 YCRASYLLKNG
+208 
-219 ELWMAGNQSVSI
+219 
-231 FDVRQR
+231 
-237 KYLSLPEAIASHPVL
+237 
-252 SHVPVEYIY
+252 
-261 PYENGVL
+261 
-268 LCTQGRGVFYYD
+268 
-280 KTSKTLIHQGENGF
+280 
-294 PFEVPNFKIS
+294 
-304 RMFNDSQGNL
+304 
-314 WIGSVDQGYAVHYR
+314 
-328 YKKLFNNNNY
+328 
-338 LSSYFKDKSVISL
+338 
-351 SADKHQN
+351 
-358 LWIATL
+358 
-364 MDGVFVYRFG
+364 
-374 NQQLEKIDRNE
+374 
-385 LFGRGEGNTAYV
+385 
-397 NQLYVSDIDGTVWMT
+397 
-412 ATSNEVLKCK
+412 
-422 YEEGRFRVEQR
+422 
-433 YMVNVPMSIVEDDKQ
+433 
-448 NLWIGTA
+448 
-455 SSFLYVLRKGDKA
+455 
-468 FSRFPVFSGYTFIPG
+468 
-483 LLPIGNGTIL
+483 
-493 ASAFYQPLKLVS
+493 
-505 ADGTIS
+505 
-511 EPKVNIQD
+511 
-519 FERCIQRSV
+519 
-528 FIPTDLYK
+528 
-536 DSSGNI
+536 
-542 WIGTV
+542 
-547 SNGLMCYSPE
+547 
-557 SGKVTPFPGTTCT
+557 
-570 DISSIEEDRQGN
+570 
-582 LWISTLYGLSKYIPQ
+582 
-597 TDKWINYYEAD
+597 
-608 GLGGNQFYDR
+608 
-618 ASCCLDDGT
+618 
-627 LVFGGT
+627 
-633 HGVTIF
+633 
-639 QPTNMQ
+639 
-645 VRHDIPLLFEDI
+645 
-657 KIHNTLVR
+657 VR

-1313 SHSRRALNS
+1313 FHFSKSFKQQFGIPP
-1322 SSEYL
+1322 SEYL
-1327 LVSILN
+1327 K
-1333 SWLIGV
+1333 

>member
-1 MKTLSLLFFIF
+1 M
-12 LLFSCTRSG
+12 
-21 KDLVSEVERQS
+21 
-32 PLVTN
+32 
-37 DISNQQITAFG
+37 
-48 EDGKGHIWIGTF
+48 
-60 RGLNKF
+60 
-66 SVNEYHQYFCT
+66 
-77 DDSLDI
+77 
-83 PDNHIQDIFLDSK
+83 
-96 KRLWISTVNGVCQYT
+96 
-111 DKDNFKNIRLSG
+111 
-123 NNRNGL
+123 
-129 RLSESS
+129 
-135 KGDILLTT
+135 
-143 LTGICLYNSS
+143 
-153 EECFEPAIYDFDTS
+153 
-167 SMFIINSFVDAQDN
+167 
-181 CWVITSKDMRCYSL
+181 
-195 SNYKRTFSMKREE
+195 
-208 YCRASYLLKNG
+208 
-219 ELWMAGNQSVSI
+219 
-231 FDVRQR
+231 
-237 KYLSLPEAIASHPVL
+237 
-252 SHVPVEYIY
+252 
-261 PYENGVL
+261 
-268 LCTQGRGVFYYD
+268 
-280 KTSKTLIHQGENGF
+280 
-294 PFEVPNFKIS
+294 
-304 RMFNDSQGNL
+304 
-314 WIGSVDQGYAVHYR
+314 
-328 YKKLFNNNNY
+328 
-338 LSSYFKDKSVISL
+338 
-351 SADKHQN
+351 
-358 LWIATL
+358 
-364 MDGVFVYRFG
+364 
-374 NQQLEKIDRNE
+374 
-385 LFGRGEGNTAYV
+385 
-397 NQLYVSDIDGTVWMT
+397 
-412 ATSNEVLKCK
+412 
-422 YEEGRFRVEQR
+422 
-433 YMVNVPMSIVEDDKQ
+433 
-448 NLWIGTA
+448 
-455 SSFLYVLRKGDKA
+455 
-468 FSRFPVFSGYTFIPG
+468 
-483 LLPIGNGTIL
+483 
-493 ASAFYQPLKLVS
+493 
-505 ADGTIS
+505 
-511 EPKVNIQD
+511 
-519 FERCIQRSV
+519 
-528 FIPTDLYK
+528 
-536 DSSGNI
+536 
-542 WIGTV
+542 
-547 SNGLMCYSPE
+547 
-557 SGKVTPFPGTTCT
+557 
-570 DISSIEEDRQGN
+570 
-582 LWISTLYGLSKYIPQ
+582 
-597 TDKWINYYEAD
+597 
-608 GLGGNQFYDR
+608 
-618 ASCCLDDGT
+618 
-627 LVFGGT
+627 
-633 HGVTIF
+633 
-639 QPTNMQ
+639 
-645 VRHDIPLLFEDI
+645 
-657 KIHNTLVR
+657 
-665 PGKGACIDRHLSYN
+665 N

-790 MWRIRAE
+790 MWRIRVE

-1313 SHSRRALNS
+1313 SHFSKS
-1322 SSEYL
+1322 FKQQFGIPPSEYL
-1327 LVSILN
+1327 K
-1333 SWLIGV
+1333 

>member
-1 MKTLSLLFFIF
+1 M
-12 LLFSCTRSG
+12 
-21 KDLVSEVERQS
+21 
-32 PLVTN
+32 
-37 DISNQQITAFG
+37 
-48 EDGKGHIWIGTF
+48 
-60 RGLNKF
+60 
-66 SVNEYHQYFCT
+66 
-77 DDSLDI
+77 
-83 PDNHIQDIFLDSK
+83 
-96 KRLWISTVNGVCQYT
+96 
-111 DKDNFKNIRLSG
+111 
-123 NNRNGL
+123 
-129 RLSESS
+129 
-135 KGDILLTT
+135 
-143 LTGICLYNSS
+143 
-153 EECFEPAIYDFDTS
+153 
-167 SMFIINSFVDAQDN
+167 
-181 CWVITSKDMRCYSL
+181 
-195 SNYKRTFSMKREE
+195 
-208 YCRASYLLKNG
+208 
-219 ELWMAGNQSVSI
+219 
-231 FDVRQR
+231 
-237 KYLSLPEAIASHPVL
+237 
-252 SHVPVEYIY
+252 
-261 PYENGVL
+261 
-268 LCTQGRGVFYYD
+268 
-280 KTSKTLIHQGENGF
+280 
-294 PFEVPNFKIS
+294 
-304 RMFNDSQGNL
+304 
-314 WIGSVDQGYAVHYR
+314 
-328 YKKLFNNNNY
+328 
-338 LSSYFKDKSVISL
+338 
-351 SADKHQN
+351 
-358 LWIATL
+358 
-364 MDGVFVYRFG
+364 
-374 NQQLEKIDRNE
+374 
-385 LFGRGEGNTAYV
+385 
-397 NQLYVSDIDGTVWMT
+397 
-412 ATSNEVLKCK
+412 
-422 YEEGRFRVEQR
+422 
-433 YMVNVPMSIVEDDKQ
+433 
-448 NLWIGTA
+448 
-455 SSFLYVLRKGDKA
+455 
-468 FSRFPVFSGYTFIPG
+468 
-483 LLPIGNGTIL
+483 
-493 ASAFYQPLKLVS
+493 
-505 ADGTIS
+505 
-511 EPKVNIQD
+511 
-519 FERCIQRSV
+519 
-528 FIPTDLYK
+528 
-536 DSSGNI
+536 
-542 WIGTV
+542 
-547 SNGLMCYSPE
+547 
-557 SGKVTPFPGTTCT
+557 
-570 DISSIEEDRQGN
+570 
-582 LWISTLYGLSKYIPQ
+582 
-597 TDKWINYYEAD
+597 
-608 GLGGNQFYDR
+608 
-618 ASCCLDDGT
+618 
-627 LVFGGT
+627 
-633 HGVTIF
+633 
-639 QPTNMQ
+639 
-645 VRHDIPLLFEDI
+645 
-657 KIHNTLVR
+657 VR

-790 MWRIRAE
+790 MWRIRVE

-966 AVQAVKIEVIN
+966 AVQVVKIEVIN

-1313 SHSRRALNS
+1313 SHFSKS
-1322 SSEYL
+1322 FKQQFGIPPSEYL
-1327 LVSILN
+1327 K
-1333 SWLIGV
+1333 

>member
-12 LLFSCTRSG
+12 LLFSSCTRSG

-83 PDNHIQDIFLDSK
+83 PDNHIHDIFLDSK

-143 LTGICLYNSS
+143 LTDICLYNSS

-181 CWVITSKDMRCYSL
+181 CWVITSNDMRCYSL
-195 SNYKRTFSMKREE
+195 SDCKRTFSMKREE

-219 ELWMAGNQSVSI
+219 ELWIAGNQSVSI
-231 FDVRQR
+231 FDVRQC
-237 KYLSLPEAIASHPVL
+237 KYLSLPGAIASHPVL

-280 KTSKTLIHQGENGF
+280 SISKTVIHQGENGF

-385 LFGRGEGNTAYV
+385 LFGEGEGNTAYV
-397 NQLYVSDIDGTVWMT
+397 NQLYVSDIDGIVWMT

-483 LLPIGNGTIL
+483 PLPIGNGTIL

-511 EPKVNIQD
+511 EPKINIQD
-519 FERCIQRSV
+519 FEHCIQRSV

-665 PGKGACIDRHLSYN
+665 PGKEACIDRHLSYN

-759 VIVHPAPWATWWA
+759 VIVHPASWATWWA

-778 AGITILAFFIRA
+778 AGITILVFFIKA
-790 MWRIRAE
+790 MWRIREE

-839 ISLLYSSSDITGE
+839 VSLLYSSPDITGE

-890 PTEIVVFLKELT
+890 PTEIVVLLKELT

-951 GGRINVNFDIVSGED
+951 SGRINVNFDIVSGED

-1036 VMFTLIVPVGQS
+1036 VMFTLIVPIGQS

-1072 LPVKPDPDLDKEKKT
+1072 LPVKSDPDLDKEKKT

-1097 AYYLELLLG
+1097 AYYLEMLLG

-1126 SVPDLILSDVVM
+1126 NAPDLILSDVVM

-1176 LNVGV
+1176 LNVGA
-1181 DAYVT
+1181 DAYVI

-1237 YHLMESEL
+1237 YHLMESEI

-1260 ISRTKFY
+1260 VSRTKFY

-1286 LNRAVELLKE
+1286 LNRAAELLKE

-1313 SHSRRALNS
+1313 SHFSKS
-1322 SSEYL
+1322 FKQQFGIPPSEYL
-1327 LVSILN
+1327 K
-1333 SWLIGV
+1333 

>member
-12 LLFSCTRSG
+12 LLFSSCTRSG

-77 DDSLDI
+77 DDALDI
-83 PDNHIQDIFLDSK
+83 PDNHIHDIFLDSK

-143 LTGICLYNSS
+143 LTDICLYNSS

-181 CWVITSKDMRCYSL
+181 CWVITSNDMRCYSL
-195 SNYKRTFSMKREE
+195 SDCKRTFSMKREE

-219 ELWMAGNQSVSI
+219 ELWIAGNQSVSI

-237 KYLSLPEAIASHPVL
+237 KYLSLPGAIASHPVL

-280 KTSKTLIHQGENGF
+280 SISKTVIHQGENGF

-385 LFGRGEGNTAYV
+385 LFGEGEGNTAYV
-397 NQLYVSDIDGTVWMT
+397 NQLYVSDIDGIVWMT

-483 LLPIGNGTIL
+483 PLPIGNGTIL

-511 EPKVNIQD
+511 EPKINIQD
-519 FERCIQRSV
+519 FEHCIQRSV

-747 DQSTIVGENAIR
+747 DQSSIVGENAIR

-778 AGITILAFFIRA
+778 AGITILAFFIKA
-790 MWRIRAE
+790 MWCIRAE

-839 ISLLYSSSDITGE
+839 VSLLYSSPDITGE

-890 PTEIVVFLKELT
+890 PTEIVVLLKELT

-951 GGRINVNFDIVSGED
+951 SGRINVNFDIVSGED

-1097 AYYLELLLG
+1097 AYYLEMLLG

-1126 SVPDLILSDVVM
+1126 NAPDLILSDVVM

-1176 LNVGV
+1176 LNVGA
-1181 DAYVT
+1181 DAYVI

-1237 YHLMESEL
+1237 YHLMESEI

-1260 ISRTKFY
+1260 VSRTKFY

-1286 LNRAVELLKE
+1286 LNRAAELLKE

-1313 SHSRRALNS
+1313 SHFSKS
-1322 SSEYL
+1322 FKQQFGIPPSEYL
-1327 LVSILN
+1327 K
-1333 SWLIGV
+1333 

>member
-1 MKTLSLLFFIF
+1 M
-12 LLFSCTRSG
+12 
-21 KDLVSEVERQS
+21 
-32 PLVTN
+32 
-37 DISNQQITAFG
+37 
-48 EDGKGHIWIGTF
+48 
-60 RGLNKF
+60 
-66 SVNEYHQYFCT
+66 
-77 DDSLDI
+77 
-83 PDNHIQDIFLDSK
+83 
-96 KRLWISTVNGVCQYT
+96 
-111 DKDNFKNIRLSG
+111 
-123 NNRNGL
+123 
-129 RLSESS
+129 
-135 KGDILLTT
+135 
-143 LTGICLYNSS
+143 
-153 EECFEPAIYDFDTS
+153 
-167 SMFIINSFVDAQDN
+167 
-181 CWVITSKDMRCYSL
+181 
-195 SNYKRTFSMKREE
+195 
-208 YCRASYLLKNG
+208 
-219 ELWMAGNQSVSI
+219 
-231 FDVRQR
+231 
-237 KYLSLPEAIASHPVL
+237 
-252 SHVPVEYIY
+252 
-261 PYENGVL
+261 
-268 LCTQGRGVFYYD
+268 
-280 KTSKTLIHQGENGF
+280 
-294 PFEVPNFKIS
+294 
-304 RMFNDSQGNL
+304 
-314 WIGSVDQGYAVHYR
+314 
-328 YKKLFNNNNY
+328 
-338 LSSYFKDKSVISL
+338 
-351 SADKHQN
+351 
-358 LWIATL
+358 
-364 MDGVFVYRFG
+364 
-374 NQQLEKIDRNE
+374 
-385 LFGRGEGNTAYV
+385 
-397 NQLYVSDIDGTVWMT
+397 
-412 ATSNEVLKCK
+412 
-422 YEEGRFRVEQR
+422 
-433 YMVNVPMSIVEDDKQ
+433 
-448 NLWIGTA
+448 
-455 SSFLYVLRKGDKA
+455 
-468 FSRFPVFSGYTFIPG
+468 
-483 LLPIGNGTIL
+483 
-493 ASAFYQPLKLVS
+493 
-505 ADGTIS
+505 
-511 EPKVNIQD
+511 
-519 FERCIQRSV
+519 
-528 FIPTDLYK
+528 
-536 DSSGNI
+536 
-542 WIGTV
+542 
-547 SNGLMCYSPE
+547 
-557 SGKVTPFPGTTCT
+557 
-570 DISSIEEDRQGN
+570 
-582 LWISTLYGLSKYIPQ
+582 
-597 TDKWINYYEAD
+597 
-608 GLGGNQFYDR
+608 
-618 ASCCLDDGT
+618 
-627 LVFGGT
+627 
-633 HGVTIF
+633 
-639 QPTNMQ
+639 
-645 VRHDIPLLFEDI
+645 
-657 KIHNTLVR
+657 
-665 PGKGACIDRHLSYN
+665 
-679 PDINLKYDQNGFSI
+679 KYDQNGFSI

-790 MWRIRAE
+790 MWRIRVE

-1313 SHSRRALNS
+1313 SHFSKS
-1322 SSEYL
+1322 FKQQFGIPPSEYL
-1327 LVSILN
+1327 K
-1333 SWLIGV
+1333 

>member
-208 YCRASYLLKNG
+208 YCRASCLLKNG

-790 MWRIRAE
+790 MWRIRVE

-1166 KTTIE
+1166 KD
-1171 NQVEG
+1171 NHRKSGGRVEC
-1176 LNVGV
+1176 
-1181 DAYVT
+1181 
-1186 KPFEPHYLMALI
+1186 
-1198 KSLLNNREK
+1198 
-1207 TRSLLSR
+1207 RS
-1214 STQTDKMDENVL
+1214 
-1226 SPQDNMFMTEL
+1226 
-1237 YHLMESEL
+1237 
-1245 SNPELDVTRMTQLLK
+1245 
-1260 ISRTKFY
+1260 
-1267 YKVKGLTGENPS
+1267 
-1279 VFFKTYK
+1279 
-1286 LNRAVELLKE
+1286 
-1296 GKYTISEIA
+1296 
-1305 DMTGFNTL
+1305 
-1313 SHSRRALNS
+1313 
-1322 SSEYL
+1322 
-1327 LVSILN
+1327 
-1333 SWLIGV
+1333 

>member
-1 MKTLSLLFFIF
+1 
-12 LLFSCTRSG
+12 
-21 KDLVSEVERQS
+21 
-32 PLVTN
+32 
-37 DISNQQITAFG
+37 
-48 EDGKGHIWIGTF
+48 
-60 RGLNKF
+60 
-66 SVNEYHQYFCT
+66 
-77 DDSLDI
+77 
-83 PDNHIQDIFLDSK
+83 
-96 KRLWISTVNGVCQYT
+96 
-111 DKDNFKNIRLSG
+111 
-123 NNRNGL
+123 
-129 RLSESS
+129 
-135 KGDILLTT
+135 
-143 LTGICLYNSS
+143 
-153 EECFEPAIYDFDTS
+153 
-167 SMFIINSFVDAQDN
+167 
-181 CWVITSKDMRCYSL
+181 
-195 SNYKRTFSMKREE
+195 MKREE

-219 ELWMAGNQSVSI
+219 ELWIAGNQSVSI

-237 KYLSLPEAIASHPVL
+237 KYLSLPGAIASHPVL

-280 KTSKTLIHQGENGF
+280 SISKTVIHQGENGF

-385 LFGRGEGNTAYV
+385 LFGEGEGNTAYV
-397 NQLYVSDIDGTVWMT
+397 NQLYVSDIDGIVWMT

-483 LLPIGNGTIL
+483 PLPIGNGTIL

-511 EPKVNIQD
+511 EPKINIQD
-519 FERCIQRSV
+519 FEHCIQRSV

-747 DQSTIVGENAIR
+747 DQSSIVGENAIR

-778 AGITILAFFIRA
+778 AGITILAFFIKA

-839 ISLLYSSSDITGE
+839 VSLLYSSPDITGE

-890 PTEIVVFLKELT
+890 PTEIVVLLKELT

-951 GGRINVNFDIVSGED
+951 SGRINVNFDIVSGED

-995 ISDEHGGIYNWGT
+995 ISDEHGGIYNRGT

-1036 VMFTLIVPVGQS
+1036 VMFTLIVPIGQS

-1072 LPVKPDPDLDKEKKT
+1072 LPVKSDPDLDKEKKT

-1097 AYYLELLLG
+1097 AYYLEMLLG

-1126 SVPDLILSDVVM
+1126 NAPDLILSDVVM

-1176 LNVGV
+1176 LNVGA
-1181 DAYVT
+1181 DAYVI

-1237 YHLMESEL
+1237 YHLMESEI

-1260 ISRTKFY
+1260 VSRTKFY

-1286 LNRAVELLKE
+1286 LNRAAELLKE

-1313 SHSRRALNS
+1313 SHFSKS
-1322 SSEYL
+1322 FKQQFGIPPSEYL
-1327 LVSILN
+1327 K
-1333 SWLIGV
+1333 

>member
-12 LLFSCTRSG
+12 LLFSSCTRSG

-83 PDNHIQDIFLDSK
+83 PDNHIHDIFLDSK

-143 LTGICLYNSS
+143 LTDICLYNSS

-181 CWVITSKDMRCYSL
+181 CWVITSNDMRCYSL
-195 SNYKRTFSMKREE
+195 SDCKRTFSMKREE

-219 ELWMAGNQSVSI
+219 ELWIAGNQSVSI
-231 FDVRQR
+231 FDVRQC
-237 KYLSLPEAIASHPVL
+237 KYLSLPGAIASHPVL

-280 KTSKTLIHQGENGF
+280 SISKTVIHQGENGF

-385 LFGRGEGNTAYV
+385 LFGEGEGNTAYV
-397 NQLYVSDIDGTVWMT
+397 NQLYVSDIDGIVWMT

-483 LLPIGNGTIL
+483 PLPIGNGTIL

-511 EPKVNIQD
+511 EPKINIQD
-519 FERCIQRSV
+519 FEHCIQRSV

-778 AGITILAFFIRA
+778 AGITILAFFIKA

-839 ISLLYSSSDITGE
+839 VSLLYSSPDITGE

-1036 VMFTLIVPVGQS
+1036 VMFTLIVPIGQS

-1072 LPVKPDPDLDKEKKT
+1072 LPVKSDPDLDKEKKT

-1097 AYYLELLLG
+1097 AYYLEMLLG

-1126 SVPDLILSDVVM
+1126 NAPDLILSDVVM

-1176 LNVGV
+1176 LNVGA
-1181 DAYVT
+1181 DAYVI

-1237 YHLMESEL
+1237 YHLMESEI

-1260 ISRTKFY
+1260 VSRTKFY

-1286 LNRAVELLKE
+1286 LNRAAELLKE

-1313 SHSRRALNS
+1313 SHFSKS
-1322 SSEYL
+1322 FKQQFGIPPSEYL
-1327 LVSILN
+1327 K
-1333 SWLIGV
+1333 

>member
-1 MKTLSLLFFIF
+1 M
-12 LLFSCTRSG
+12 
-21 KDLVSEVERQS
+21 
-32 PLVTN
+32 
-37 DISNQQITAFG
+37 
-48 EDGKGHIWIGTF
+48 
-60 RGLNKF
+60 
-66 SVNEYHQYFCT
+66 
-77 DDSLDI
+77 
-83 PDNHIQDIFLDSK
+83 
-96 KRLWISTVNGVCQYT
+96 
-111 DKDNFKNIRLSG
+111 
-123 NNRNGL
+123 
-129 RLSESS
+129 
-135 KGDILLTT
+135 
-143 LTGICLYNSS
+143 
-153 EECFEPAIYDFDTS
+153 
-167 SMFIINSFVDAQDN
+167 
-181 CWVITSKDMRCYSL
+181 
-195 SNYKRTFSMKREE
+195 
-208 YCRASYLLKNG
+208 
-219 ELWMAGNQSVSI
+219 
-231 FDVRQR
+231 
-237 KYLSLPEAIASHPVL
+237 
-252 SHVPVEYIY
+252 
-261 PYENGVL
+261 
-268 LCTQGRGVFYYD
+268 
-280 KTSKTLIHQGENGF
+280 
-294 PFEVPNFKIS
+294 
-304 RMFNDSQGNL
+304 
-314 WIGSVDQGYAVHYR
+314 
-328 YKKLFNNNNY
+328 
-338 LSSYFKDKSVISL
+338 
-351 SADKHQN
+351 
-358 LWIATL
+358 
-364 MDGVFVYRFG
+364 
-374 NQQLEKIDRNE
+374 
-385 LFGRGEGNTAYV
+385 
-397 NQLYVSDIDGTVWMT
+397 
-412 ATSNEVLKCK
+412 
-422 YEEGRFRVEQR
+422 
-433 YMVNVPMSIVEDDKQ
+433 
-448 NLWIGTA
+448 
-455 SSFLYVLRKGDKA
+455 
-468 FSRFPVFSGYTFIPG
+468 
-483 LLPIGNGTIL
+483 
-493 ASAFYQPLKLVS
+493 
-505 ADGTIS
+505 
-511 EPKVNIQD
+511 
-519 FERCIQRSV
+519 
-528 FIPTDLYK
+528 
-536 DSSGNI
+536 
-542 WIGTV
+542 
-547 SNGLMCYSPE
+547 
-557 SGKVTPFPGTTCT
+557 
-570 DISSIEEDRQGN
+570 
-582 LWISTLYGLSKYIPQ
+582 
-597 TDKWINYYEAD
+597 
-608 GLGGNQFYDR
+608 
-618 ASCCLDDGT
+618 
-627 LVFGGT
+627 
-633 HGVTIF
+633 
-639 QPTNMQ
+639 
-645 VRHDIPLLFEDI
+645 
-657 KIHNTLVR
+657 
-665 PGKGACIDRHLSYN
+665 SYN

-1313 SHSRRALNS
+1313 SHFSKS
-1322 SSEYL
+1322 FKQQFGIPPSEYL
-1327 LVSILN
+1327 K
-1333 SWLIGV
+1333 

>member
-1 MKTLSLLFFIF
+1 MRILSFLSFLF
-12 LLFSCTRSG
+12 LLLSCG
-21 KDLVSEVERQS
+21 KTEKNLLTDTERQS

-48 EDGKGHIWIGTF
+48 EDEKGHVWIGTF

-208 YCRASYLLKNG
+208 YCRASCLLKNG

-280 KTSKTLIHQGENGF
+280 KTSKTVIHQGENGF

-397 NQLYVSDIDGTVWMT
+397 NQLYVSDIDGTVWVT

-790 MWRIRAE
+790 MWRIRVE

-966 AVQAVKIEVIN
+966 AVQVVKIEVIN

-1313 SHSRRALNS
+1313 SHFSKS
-1322 SSEYL
+1322 FKQQFGIPPSEYL
-1327 LVSILN
+1327 K
-1333 SWLIGV
+1333 

>member
-1 MKTLSLLFFIF
+1 M
-12 LLFSCTRSG
+12 
-21 KDLVSEVERQS
+21 VSEVERQS

-790 MWRIRAE
+790 MWRIREE

-839 ISLLYSSSDITGE
+839 VSLLYSSPDITGE

-890 PTEIVVFLKELT
+890 PTEIVVLLKELT

-951 GGRINVNFDIVSGED
+951 GGRINVNFDIVAGED

-1072 LPVKPDPDLDKEKKT
+1072 P
-1087 IMVVDDDSEV
+1087 
-1097 AYYLELLLG
+1097 
-1106 SDYQVVCRFN
+1106 
-1116 AESALEAITE
+1116 
-1126 SVPDLILSDVVM
+1126 
-1138 PGKDGYWLC
+1138 
-1147 REIKESLQ
+1147 
-1155 LCHIPVILVTA
+1155 
-1166 KTTIE
+1166 
-1171 NQVEG
+1171 
-1176 LNVGV
+1176 
-1181 DAYVT
+1181 
-1186 KPFEPHYLMALI
+1186 
-1198 KSLLNNREK
+1198 
-1207 TRSLLSR
+1207 
-1214 STQTDKMDENVL
+1214 
-1226 SPQDNMFMTEL
+1226 
-1237 YHLMESEL
+1237 
-1245 SNPELDVTRMTQLLK
+1245 
-1260 ISRTKFY
+1260 
-1267 YKVKGLTGENPS
+1267 
-1279 VFFKTYK
+1279 
-1286 LNRAVELLKE
+1286 
-1296 GKYTISEIA
+1296 
-1305 DMTGFNTL
+1305 
-1313 SHSRRALNS
+1313 
-1322 SSEYL
+1322 
-1327 LVSILN
+1327 
-1333 SWLIGV
+1333 

>member
-12 LLFSCTRSG
+12 LLFSSCTRSG

-77 DDSLDI
+77 DDALDI
-83 PDNHIQDIFLDSK
+83 PDNHIHDIFLDSK

-143 LTGICLYNSS
+143 LTDICLYNSS
-153 EECFEPAIYDFDTS
+153 EESFEPAIYDFDTS

-181 CWVITSKDMRCYSL
+181 CWVITSNDMRCYSL
-195 SNYKRTFSMKREE
+195 SDCKRTFSMKREE

-219 ELWMAGNQSVSI
+219 ELWIAGNQSVSI

-237 KYLSLPEAIASHPVL
+237 KYLSLPGAIASHPVL

-280 KTSKTLIHQGENGF
+280 SISKTVIHQGENGF

-385 LFGRGEGNTAYV
+385 LFGEGEGNTAYV
-397 NQLYVSDIDGTVWMT
+397 NQLYVSDIDGIVWMT

-483 LLPIGNGTIL
+483 PLPIGNGTIL

-511 EPKVNIQD
+511 EPKINIQD
-519 FERCIQRSV
+519 FEHCIQRSV

-747 DQSTIVGENAIR
+747 DQSSIVGENAIR

-778 AGITILAFFIRA
+778 AGITILAFFIKA

-839 ISLLYSSSDITGE
+839 VSLLYSSPDITGE

-890 PTEIVVFLKELT
+890 PTEIVVLLKELT

-951 GGRINVNFDIVSGED
+951 SGRINVNFDIVSGED

-1036 VMFTLIVPVGQS
+1036 VMFTLIVPIGQS

-1072 LPVKPDPDLDKEKKT
+1072 LPVKSDPDLDKEKKT

-1097 AYYLELLLG
+1097 AYYLEMLLG

-1126 SVPDLILSDVVM
+1126 NAPDLILSDVVM

-1176 LNVGV
+1176 LNVGA
-1181 DAYVT
+1181 DAYVI

-1237 YHLMESEL
+1237 YHLMESEI

-1260 ISRTKFY
+1260 VSRTKFY

-1286 LNRAVELLKE
+1286 LNRAAELLKE

-1313 SHSRRALNS
+1313 SHFSKS
-1322 SSEYL
+1322 FKQQFGIPPSEYL
-1327 LVSILN
+1327 K
-1333 SWLIGV
+1333 

>member
-1 MKTLSLLFFIF
+1 MNIISIFVRMTLLIFPTIIFRIFF
-12 LLFSCTRSG
+12 L
-21 KDLVSEVERQS
+21 
-32 PLVTN
+32 
-37 DISNQQITAFG
+37 
-48 EDGKGHIWIGTF
+48 
-60 RGLNKF
+60 
-66 SVNEYHQYFCT
+66 
-77 DDSLDI
+77 
-83 PDNHIQDIFLDSK
+83 IQKSA
-96 KRLWISTVNGVCQYT
+96 LWISTVNGVCQYT

-208 YCRASYLLKNG
+208 YCRASCLLKNG

-790 MWRIRAE
+790 MWRIRVE

-1313 SHSRRALNS
+1313 SHFSKS
-1322 SSEYL
+1322 FKQQFGIPPSEYL
-1327 LVSILN
+1327 K
-1333 SWLIGV
+1333 

>member
-12 LLFSCTRSG
+12 LLFSSCTRSG

-77 DDSLDI
+77 DDALDI
-83 PDNHIQDIFLDSK
+83 PDNHIHDIFLDSK

-143 LTGICLYNSS
+143 LTDICLYNSS

-181 CWVITSKDMRCYSL
+181 CWVITSNDMRCYSL
-195 SNYKRTFSMKREE
+195 SDCKRTFSMKREE

-219 ELWMAGNQSVSI
+219 ELWIAGNQSVSI

-237 KYLSLPEAIASHPVL
+237 KYLSLPGAIASHPVL

-280 KTSKTLIHQGENGF
+280 SISKTVIHQGENGF

-385 LFGRGEGNTAYV
+385 LFGEGEGNTAYV
-397 NQLYVSDIDGTVWMT
+397 NHLYVSDIDGIVWMT

-483 LLPIGNGTIL
+483 PLPIGNGTIL

-511 EPKVNIQD
+511 EPKINIQD
-519 FERCIQRSV
+519 FEHCIQRSV

-747 DQSTIVGENAIR
+747 DQSSIVGENAIR

-778 AGITILAFFIRA
+778 AGITILAFFIKA

-839 ISLLYSSSDITGE
+839 VSLLYSSPDITGE

-890 PTEIVVFLKELT
+890 PTEIVVLLKELT

-951 GGRINVNFDIVSGED
+951 SGRINVNFDIVSGED

-1036 VMFTLIVPVGQS
+1036 VMFTLIVPIGQS

-1072 LPVKPDPDLDKEKKT
+1072 LPVKSDPDLDKEKKT

-1097 AYYLELLLG
+1097 AYYLEMLLG

-1126 SVPDLILSDVVM
+1126 NAPDLILSDVVM

-1176 LNVGV
+1176 LNVGA
-1181 DAYVT
+1181 DAYVI

-1237 YHLMESEL
+1237 YHLMESEI

-1260 ISRTKFY
+1260 VSRTKFY

-1286 LNRAVELLKE
+1286 LNRAAELLKE

-1313 SHSRRALNS
+1313 SHFSKS
-1322 SSEYL
+1322 FKQQFGIPPSEYL
-1327 LVSILN
+1327 K
-1333 SWLIGV
+1333 

>member
-12 LLFSCTRSG
+12 LLFSSCTRSG

-83 PDNHIQDIFLDSK
+83 PDNHIHDIFLDSK

-143 LTGICLYNSS
+143 LTDICLYNSS

-181 CWVITSKDMRCYSL
+181 CWVITSNDMRCYSL
-195 SNYKRTFSMKREE
+195 SDCKRTFSMKREG

-237 KYLSLPEAIASHPVL
+237 KYLSLPGAIASHPVL

-280 KTSKTLIHQGENGF
+280 SISKTVIHQGENGF

-483 LLPIGNGTIL
+483 PLPIGNGTIL

-511 EPKVNIQD
+511 EPKINIQD
-519 FERCIQRSV
+519 FEHCIQRSV

-759 VIVHPAPWATWWA
+759 VIVHPASWATWWA

-778 AGITILAFFIRA
+778 AGITILAFFIKA

-839 ISLLYSSSDITGE
+839 VSLLYSSPDITGE

-890 PTEIVVFLKELT
+890 PTEIVVLLKELT

-951 GGRINVNFDIVSGED
+951 SGRINVNFDIVSGED

-1036 VMFTLIVPVGQS
+1036 VMFTLIVPIGQS

-1072 LPVKPDPDLDKEKKT
+1072 LPVKSDPDLDKEKKT

-1097 AYYLELLLG
+1097 AYYLEMLLG

-1126 SVPDLILSDVVM
+1126 NAPDLILSDVVM

-1176 LNVGV
+1176 LNGGA
-1181 DAYVT
+1181 DAYVI

-1207 TRSLLSR
+1207 TRSF
-1214 STQTDKMDENVL
+1214 TQTDKMDENVL

-1237 YHLMESEL
+1237 YHLMESEI

-1260 ISRTKFY
+1260 VSRTKFY

-1286 LNRAVELLKE
+1286 LNRAAELLKE

-1313 SHSRRALNS
+1313 SHFSKS
-1322 SSEYL
+1322 FKQQFGIPPSEYL
-1327 LVSILN
+1327 K
-1333 SWLIGV
+1333 

>member
-1 MKTLSLLFFIF
+1 MRILSFFLFVF
-12 LLFSCTRSG
+12 LVLSCSRTE
-21 KDLVSEVERQS
+21 KKLMMEAEVQS

-77 DDSLDI
+77 DDSLDL

-111 DKDNFKNIRLSG
+111 DEDNFKNIRLSG
-123 NNRNGL
+123 NNKNGIH
-129 RLSESS
+129 LSESS

-143 LTGICLYNSS
+143 MTNICLYDSL
-153 EECFEPAIYDFDTS
+153 EGHFEPVIYDFDS
-167 SMFIINSFVDAQDN
+167 SLIFNSFIDAYNN
-181 CWVITSKDMRCYSL
+181 CWVIASKELRCYSL
-195 SNYKRTFSMKREE
+195 RDYRKTFSTACDEF
-208 YCRASYLLKNG
+208 CRSAYLLENG
-219 ELWMAGNQSVSI
+219 ELWIAGSQSVSI

-237 KYLSLPEAIASHPVL
+237 KYVPLPAVIASHPVL
-252 SHVPVEYIY
+252 THVPVEYIY
-261 PYENGVL
+261 PYENGIL
-268 LCTQGRGVFYYD
+268 LCTQGKGIFYYNR
-280 KTSKTLIHQGENGF
+280 TTNTVIHQGENGF
-294 PFEVPNFKIS
+294 PFEAPNFKIS
-304 RMFNDSQGNL
+304 RMFGDSQGNL

-328 YKKLFNNNNY
+328 YKKLFNNNSY
-338 LSSYFKDKSVISL
+338 LSSFFKDKSVISL
-351 SADKHQN
+351 SAGKQRN

-364 MDGVFVYRFG
+364 MDGVYVYRFDD
-374 NQQLEKIDRNE
+374 QQLEKIGRDK
-385 LFGRGEGNTAYV
+385 LFGGNKETTAYV
-397 NQLYVSDIDGTVWMT
+397 NQVCVSQVDGTIWMT
-412 ATSNEVLKCK
+412 TTSDEVLRCS
-422 YEEGRFRVEQR
+422 YENGSFRMNER
-433 YMVNVPMSIVEDDKQ
+433 YPVVMPMSIVEDEKQ
-448 NLWIGTA
+448 TVWVGSA
-455 SSFLYVLRKGDKA
+455 
-468 FSRFPVFSGYTFIPG
+468 SRFVCMLPKGEKRFHTLPVFNGYTFIPG
-483 LLPIGNGTIL
+483 LLPVGDGSIL
-493 ASAFYQPLKLVS
+493 IAAFNQPMELLS
-505 ADGTIS
+505 ADGKPS
-511 EPKVNIQD
+511 EFNLNRQD
-519 FERCIQRSV
+519 FDRCIRRSV
-528 FIPTDLYK
+528 FIPTALYK
-536 DSSGNI
+536 DNYGHI

-547 SNGLMCYSPE
+547 SNGLMCYTVA
-557 SGKVTPFPGTTCT
+557 SGKVTSLPGTACT
-570 DISSIEEDRQGN
+570 DISSIEEDSQGN

-597 TDKWINYYEAD
+597 TGKVVNYYEAD

-618 ASCCLDDGT
+618 ASCRLSNGT

-633 HGVTIF
+633 HGLTIF

-645 VRHDIPLLFEDI
+645 VRHHIPLLFEDI
-657 KIHNTLVR
+657 KIHNVLVR
-665 PGKGACIDRHLSYN
+665 PGKDACIDRHLSYN
-679 PDINLKYDQNGFSI
+679 PDINLRYNQNGFSI

-704 RLHHYYKLD
+704 RMHYYYKLD
-713 GFDQYWINAHNNKEA
+713 GFDRYWIDAHNNKEA

-735 GTYTFRVRITQN
+735 GSYTFRVKITQN
-747 DQSTIVGENAIR
+747 DQSTVVGENAIR
-759 VIVHPAPWATWWA
+759 VIMHPAPWATWWA
-772 YTFYLI
+772 YCCYLI
-778 AGITILAFFIRA
+778 VGIAILGFFIRA
-790 MWRIRAE
+790 VKRIRAE
-797 KQAVLRAEQAKA
+797 KQAVLRAEQAKT

-834 MISGP
+834 MIAGP
-839 ISLLYSSSDITGE
+839 VSLLYSSPDITGN

-881 NDTLKLKVR
+881 NDTLKLKVH

-902 DIFRVNAESKSIT
+902 DIFRVNAENKSIPL
-915 MITNGLEG
+915 ITSGLEG

-951 GGRINVNFDIVSGED
+951 GGRIYVNFDVISGEEG
-966 AVQAVKIEVIN
+966 AQSIKIEVIN
-977 TGQIPDDKLE
+977 TGQIAEDKLE

-1017 LARLHHGSLTASNL
+1017 LAKLHHGTLVAANL
-1031 KDDNK
+1031 KAENK
-1036 VMFTLIVPVGQS
+1036 VVFTLTVPVNQS

-1059 VNQLEAFPLEENP
+1059 VNQLEAFPLEENTP
-1072 LPVKPDPDLDKEKKT
+1072 PAKPVITADKEKKT

-1097 AYYLELLLG
+1097 AYYLEMLLNT
-1106 SDYQVVCRFN
+1106 DYQVICRFN

-1126 SVPDLILSDVVM
+1126 HAPDLILSDVVM

-1147 REIKESLQ
+1147 REVKESLP

-1176 LNVGV
+1176 LNVGA

-1186 KPFEPHYLMALI
+1186 KPFEPHYLLALI

-1207 TRSLLSR
+1207 TRNLLSQ
-1214 STQTDKMDENVL
+1214 STKTDKIEENVL
-1226 SPQDNMFMTEL
+1226 SPQDNAFMTDL
-1237 YHLMESEL
+1237 YRLMESEL
-1245 SNPELDVTRMTQLLK
+1245 SNPELDITRMTQLLK

-1286 LNRAVELLKE
+1286 LNRAAELLKE

-1313 SHSRRALNS
+1313 SHFSKS
-1322 SSEYL
+1322 FKQQFGIPPSEYL
-1327 LVSILN
+1327 K
-1333 SWLIGV
+1333 

>member
-1 MKTLSLLFFIF
+1 M
-12 LLFSCTRSG
+12 
-21 KDLVSEVERQS
+21 
-32 PLVTN
+32 
-37 DISNQQITAFG
+37 
-48 EDGKGHIWIGTF
+48 
-60 RGLNKF
+60 
-66 SVNEYHQYFCT
+66 
-77 DDSLDI
+77 
-83 PDNHIQDIFLDSK
+83 
-96 KRLWISTVNGVCQYT
+96 
-111 DKDNFKNIRLSG
+111 
-123 NNRNGL
+123 
-129 RLSESS
+129 
-135 KGDILLTT
+135 
-143 LTGICLYNSS
+143 
-153 EECFEPAIYDFDTS
+153 
-167 SMFIINSFVDAQDN
+167 
-181 CWVITSKDMRCYSL
+181 
-195 SNYKRTFSMKREE
+195 
-208 YCRASYLLKNG
+208 
-219 ELWMAGNQSVSI
+219 
-231 FDVRQR
+231 
-237 KYLSLPEAIASHPVL
+237 
-252 SHVPVEYIY
+252 
-261 PYENGVL
+261 
-268 LCTQGRGVFYYD
+268 
-280 KTSKTLIHQGENGF
+280 
-294 PFEVPNFKIS
+294 
-304 RMFNDSQGNL
+304 
-314 WIGSVDQGYAVHYR
+314 
-328 YKKLFNNNNY
+328 
-338 LSSYFKDKSVISL
+338 
-351 SADKHQN
+351 
-358 LWIATL
+358 
-364 MDGVFVYRFG
+364 
-374 NQQLEKIDRNE
+374 
-385 LFGRGEGNTAYV
+385 
-397 NQLYVSDIDGTVWMT
+397 
-412 ATSNEVLKCK
+412 
-422 YEEGRFRVEQR
+422 
-433 YMVNVPMSIVEDDKQ
+433 
-448 NLWIGTA
+448 
-455 SSFLYVLRKGDKA
+455 
-468 FSRFPVFSGYTFIPG
+468 
-483 LLPIGNGTIL
+483 
-493 ASAFYQPLKLVS
+493 
-505 ADGTIS
+505 
-511 EPKVNIQD
+511 
-519 FERCIQRSV
+519 
-528 FIPTDLYK
+528 
-536 DSSGNI
+536 
-542 WIGTV
+542 
-547 SNGLMCYSPE
+547 
-557 SGKVTPFPGTTCT
+557 
-570 DISSIEEDRQGN
+570 
-582 LWISTLYGLSKYIPQ
+582 
-597 TDKWINYYEAD
+597 
-608 GLGGNQFYDR
+608 
-618 ASCCLDDGT
+618 
-627 LVFGGT
+627 
-633 HGVTIF
+633 
-639 QPTNMQ
+639 
-645 VRHDIPLLFEDI
+645 
-657 KIHNTLVR
+657 VR

-790 MWRIRAE
+790 MWRIRVE

-1036 VMFTLIVPVGQS
+1036 VMFTLIVPVGQL

-1313 SHSRRALNS
+1313 SHFSKS
-1322 SSEYL
+1322 FKQQFGIPPSEYL
-1327 LVSILN
+1327 K
-1333 SWLIGV
+1333 

>member
-1 MKTLSLLFFIF
+1 M
-12 LLFSCTRSG
+12 
-21 KDLVSEVERQS
+21 
-32 PLVTN
+32 
-37 DISNQQITAFG
+37 
-48 EDGKGHIWIGTF
+48 
-60 RGLNKF
+60 
-66 SVNEYHQYFCT
+66 
-77 DDSLDI
+77 
-83 PDNHIQDIFLDSK
+83 
-96 KRLWISTVNGVCQYT
+96 
-111 DKDNFKNIRLSG
+111 
-123 NNRNGL
+123 
-129 RLSESS
+129 
-135 KGDILLTT
+135 
-143 LTGICLYNSS
+143 
-153 EECFEPAIYDFDTS
+153 
-167 SMFIINSFVDAQDN
+167 
-181 CWVITSKDMRCYSL
+181 
-195 SNYKRTFSMKREE
+195 
-208 YCRASYLLKNG
+208 
-219 ELWMAGNQSVSI
+219 
-231 FDVRQR
+231 
-237 KYLSLPEAIASHPVL
+237 
-252 SHVPVEYIY
+252 
-261 PYENGVL
+261 
-268 LCTQGRGVFYYD
+268 
-280 KTSKTLIHQGENGF
+280 
-294 PFEVPNFKIS
+294 
-304 RMFNDSQGNL
+304 
-314 WIGSVDQGYAVHYR
+314 
-328 YKKLFNNNNY
+328 
-338 LSSYFKDKSVISL
+338 
-351 SADKHQN
+351 
-358 LWIATL
+358 
-364 MDGVFVYRFG
+364 
-374 NQQLEKIDRNE
+374 
-385 LFGRGEGNTAYV
+385 
-397 NQLYVSDIDGTVWMT
+397 
-412 ATSNEVLKCK
+412 
-422 YEEGRFRVEQR
+422 
-433 YMVNVPMSIVEDDKQ
+433 
-448 NLWIGTA
+448 
-455 SSFLYVLRKGDKA
+455 
-468 FSRFPVFSGYTFIPG
+468 
-483 LLPIGNGTIL
+483 
-493 ASAFYQPLKLVS
+493 
-505 ADGTIS
+505 
-511 EPKVNIQD
+511 
-519 FERCIQRSV
+519 
-528 FIPTDLYK
+528 
-536 DSSGNI
+536 
-542 WIGTV
+542 
-547 SNGLMCYSPE
+547 
-557 SGKVTPFPGTTCT
+557 
-570 DISSIEEDRQGN
+570 
-582 LWISTLYGLSKYIPQ
+582 
-597 TDKWINYYEAD
+597 
-608 GLGGNQFYDR
+608 
-618 ASCCLDDGT
+618 
-627 LVFGGT
+627 
-633 HGVTIF
+633 
-639 QPTNMQ
+639 
-645 VRHDIPLLFEDI
+645 
-657 KIHNTLVR
+657 
-665 PGKGACIDRHLSYN
+665 N

-747 DQSTIVGENAIR
+747 DQSTIVGKNAIR

-790 MWRIRAE
+790 MWRIRVE

-966 AVQAVKIEVIN
+966 AVQVVKIEVIN

-1017 LARLHHGSLTASNL
+1017 LARLHHGGLTASNL

-1313 SHSRRALNS
+1313 SHFSKS
-1322 SSEYL
+1322 FKQQFGIPPSEYL
-1327 LVSILN
+1327 K
-1333 SWLIGV
+1333 